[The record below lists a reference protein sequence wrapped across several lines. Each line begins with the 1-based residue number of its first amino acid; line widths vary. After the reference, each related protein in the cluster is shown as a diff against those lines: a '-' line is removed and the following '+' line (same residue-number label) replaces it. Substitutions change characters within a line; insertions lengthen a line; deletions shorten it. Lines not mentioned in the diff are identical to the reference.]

1 MNLEEDIREFVL
13 KSLPHDPK
21 FTAELQAKTAQ
32 ELLVIYGN
40 WRSRLVS
47 MSPRQV
53 HRSNVLMANPLS
65 SDLRYKPGLDAIVA
79 KLLNGQDVTPHLS
92 RAIRYGYKPT
102 NSGRNRQDLDL
113 LLNDWGVHHLHLS
126 TAIEADGFV
135 ARTGPLLFAVFRP
148 DDAYLIDIIDH
159 GGWTRNHVIE
169 TIVAEWPSENLVWEM
184 KGVLPSGR
192 TWSEAERKDL
202 RNAHISSYLEIGG
215 KLYMPA
221 GGLTSAGTSVMNT
234 MSVQRLFRTVRWFKD
249 QLAKEPDFL
258 KNAAAPS
265 GITLPAEPDLHFEF
279 FAEGGYGVVEKKTG
293 LRFRLA

>member
-92 RAIRYGYKPT
+92 RAIRYGY
-102 NSGRNRQDLDL
+102 
-113 LLNDWGVHHLHLS
+113 
-126 TAIEADGFV
+126 
-135 ARTGPLLFAVFRP
+135 
-148 DDAYLIDIIDH
+148 
-159 GGWTRNHVIE
+159 
-169 TIVAEWPSENLVWEM
+169 
-184 KGVLPSGR
+184 
-192 TWSEAERKDL
+192 
-202 RNAHISSYLEIGG
+202 
-215 KLYMPA
+215 
-221 GGLTSAGTSVMNT
+221 
-234 MSVQRLFRTVRWFKD
+234 
-249 QLAKEPDFL
+249 
-258 KNAAAPS
+258 
-265 GITLPAEPDLHFEF
+265 
-279 FAEGGYGVVEKKTG
+279 
-293 LRFRLA
+293 